1 MAAAEGEKP
10 AGKPIPLPDDLTRP
24 FWEAARERRLEIQR
38 CRGCGYYNHPPRPMC
53 DRCGS
58 EDLGFAPVSGRGRI
72 YSYTLMRQRNIR
84 GFEDDIPYLNIIVEL
99 DEQPMLFMITNLVT
113 GDTGQGLEH
122 TTEGAKI
129 GQPVEVV
136 FEERDEG
143 VVLPQFKLAY
153 TTEESSD

>member
-1 MAAAEGEKP
+1 
-10 AGKPIPLPDDLTRP
+10 
-24 FWEAARERRLEIQR
+24 
-38 CRGCGYYNHPPRPMC
+38 MC